1 MNWLKEMVQI
11 IVGIWVAS
19 IATIA
24 LSTWKCQIKAHKHI
38 EFLDEL
44 TDTIHDFI
52 LSMSEPIAY
61 LKFTKMKIDCYT
73 GIHGE
78 PDGMENPEA
87 VAFIKKR
94 NKSADDDIRKYL
106 TDIRPILSKMQS
118 LVAKGQI
125 FGIDNYSK
133 CQNTC
138 EMLEWSYNQIEVFC
152 YIIGNQSLNWRNP
165 KVQETLNKALLVNHE
180 DINNNLTQQ
189 NVEFISFAKQAY
201 NAVYHNNILSA
212 ILRKMKIWSHV

>member
-61 LKFTKMKIDCYT
+61 LGFAKIEIDCFT
-73 GIHGE
+73 GIHNQDE
-78 PDGMENPEA
+78 DIKNPEA
-87 VAFIKKR
+87 VAFIKKSGKCYSDKVR
-94 NKSADDDIRKYL
+94 KSLSAVRM
-106 TDIRPILSKMQS
+106 TVSKMKA

-125 FGIDNYSK
+125 LGIDNYSQ
-133 CQNTC
+133 CQEAC
-138 EMLEWSYNQIEVFC
+138 SMLEWSYNQIEVFC